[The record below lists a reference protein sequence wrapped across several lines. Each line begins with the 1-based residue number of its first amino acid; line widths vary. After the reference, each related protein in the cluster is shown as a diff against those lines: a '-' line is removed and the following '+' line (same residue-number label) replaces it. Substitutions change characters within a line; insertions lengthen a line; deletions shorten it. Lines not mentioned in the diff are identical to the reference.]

1 MELINQSNQERLY
14 VMFIM
19 TKINEKKIVLN
30 DKKWKERTNERTQKK
45 EISVKTK
52 VKQDGDSGQSVGR
65 YEQI

>member
-30 DKKWKERTNERTQKK
+30 DEKWKERTNAKK
-45 EISVKTK
+45 RDIG
-52 VKQDGDSGQSVGR
+52 QDEG
-65 YEQI
+65 

>member
-1 MELINQSNQERLY
+1 MELINQSNQERLS

-30 DKKWKERTNERTQKK
+30 DEKWKERTNERRNKRD
-45 EISVKTK
+45 IG
-52 VKQDGDSGQSVGR
+52 QDGDSGQSVGR

>member
-45 EISVKTK
+45 RDIG
-52 VKQDGDSGQSVGR
+52 QDEG
-65 YEQI
+65 

>member
-1 MELINQSNQERLY
+1 M
-14 VMFIM
+14 
-19 TKINEKKIVLN
+19 KKKIVLN